1 MRRLYS
7 ILIVIALICMAIPAK
22 AQAPAAKYYS
32 DTMLFAFGKSY
43 LSIKHP
49 GFDSL
54 MKVLRDNPNYFI
66 RVVGHADTIG
76 KDYSNMELSRRRA
89 GQVARYL
96 SARGL
101 DSVRIE
107 QQWRGYHAP
116 VATNANA
123 EGRRYNRRVNMY
135 VIYSKGKVVPPP
147 APPTPPAPPIK
158 KDTTTKPTPPIV
170 KKDTLPKLQPK
181 PVTPPKPVLVIDTI
195 NYDVNPVS
203 IVCDHQTV
211 IFGKNGTKIT
221 IPPKSFDCGEN
232 KFTLELK
239 EFGKP
244 DEMVL
249 GKMHTMTKK
258 EVLDVQSIGCL
269 KAYSN
274 GKPMS
279 IKPSADI
286 LVELPSISKE
296 KDARIFVAPG
306 TAGNWAWRDY
316 TAGNNIPSYDPEYK
330 RYTMGIHELGC
341 YTVAEKCSNKE
352 KKQFY
357 IDIVA
362 KKLKDKNP
370 QFYFVSRDLNA
381 TVNAK
386 KNGTLFR
393 IENICEPGPGG
404 VVGIQM
410 IDGEPYLATYQIG
423 KKQIQQMRKTGRTK
437 AKMKFQRV
445 EKEELPEFIKEVM

>member
-1 MRRLYS
+1 MRKLYS
-7 ILIVIALICMAIPAK
+7 ILFAIAMLCMVITAN

-49 GFDSL
+49 GFDTL
-54 MKVLRDNPNYFI
+54 MTVLRDNPNYFI
-66 RVVGHADTIG
+66 RVVGHADTVG
-76 KDYSNMELSRRRA
+76 RDYFNMELSHRRA
-89 GQVARYL
+89 SQVYRYL

-101 DSVRIE
+101 DTIRIE
-107 QQWRGYHAP
+107 QQWRGYHVP
-116 VATNANA
+116 VATNATP

-135 VIYSKGKVVPPP
+135 VIYSKGKVVVPPP
-147 APPTPPAPPIK
+147 PPPPP
-158 KDTTTKPTPPIV
+158 V
-170 KKDTLPKLQPK
+170 KKDTIKPPVVKKDTMPKTPPK
-181 PVTPPKPVLVIDTI
+181 PVVPPKPVLVIDTI

-203 IVCDHQTV
+203 IVCDHQTI

-221 IPPKSFDCGEN
+221 IPPKSFDCGDN

-239 EFGKP
+239 EFAKP
-244 DEMVL
+244 DDMVL

-286 LVELPSISKE
+286 VVELPSISKE
-296 KDARIFVAPG
+296 KDARIFTSPG
-306 TAGNWAWRDY
+306 TTGTWAWRDY

-341 YTVAEKCSNKE
+341 YTVAEKCTNKE
-352 KKQFY
+352 KKQYY
-357 IDIVA
+357 IDVIP

-370 QFYFVSRDLNA
+370 QIYFVSKDLNA
-381 TVNAK
+381 VVVSK
-386 KNGTLFR
+386 RNGSAFR

-404 VVGIQM
+404 VIGIQT
-410 IDGEPYLATYQIG
+410 IDGEPYLATYEIG
-423 KKQIQQMRKTGRTK
+423 KKQIKQMRKSGRTK
-437 AKMKFQRV
+437 VKLKFQHV